1 MLKRLS
7 TFALHAAKSP
17 PLSSSPS
24 PLAAPSRL
32 RSEPCEDWCELPERE
47 EQRPRSE
54 SSDPWLGEAAV
65 ELWLRLW
72 PRLRR
77 LAQEVGVPPR
87 EPSVTVPALP
97 LTPTGDPAWIGRGG
111 RACGKGQRAA
121 TRGVTIGTAAGAG
134 TATVPQA
141 CGACASPPKLPP
153 PPPEALHMLELH
165 MHGLGLRRFSTRS
178 RSSASESARRGQ
190 GSGWEG

>member
-1 MLKRLS
+1 M
-7 TFALHAAKSP
+7 AAS
-17 PLSSSPS
+17 
-24 PLAAPSRL
+24 SRL
-32 RSEPCEDWCELPERE
+32 RSGPCEDWCELPECE

-54 SSDPWLGEAAV
+54 RSDPWLGEAAV

-77 LAQEVGVPPR
+77 LDGLGESKASAAGEVGVPPR
-87 EPSVTVPALP
+87 DPSVTVPALP
-97 LTPTGDPAWIGRGG
+97 LTPTGDRAWIGRGG

-121 TRGVTIGTAAGAG
+121 TRGATIGTAAGAG
-134 TATVPQA
+134 TATVPQQTATVPQQAQA

-190 GSGWEG
+190 GSGWEGWG